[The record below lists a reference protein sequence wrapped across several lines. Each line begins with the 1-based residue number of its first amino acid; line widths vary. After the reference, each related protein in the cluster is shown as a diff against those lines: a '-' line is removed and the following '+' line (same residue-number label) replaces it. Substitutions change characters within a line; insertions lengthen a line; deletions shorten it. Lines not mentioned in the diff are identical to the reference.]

1 MDEDPAIGA
10 EIAGF
15 RLDSLLAR
23 GGMGAVYR
31 ATELSLS
38 RAVALKLILPEFA
51 EDVRFRARFQREAK
65 LAAQIDD
72 PHALPVYQAGE
83 WSGRLY
89 MAMRYVEG
97 TDLEALVG
105 AGPGLHPRHA
115 AQVLGQVAQA
125 LDAAHAQGL
134 VHRDVKP
141 ANVLLEPRATGVH
154 AYLTDFGLSK
164 AVTSKSGVTKTGLWV
179 GTVDYAAPEQLQAS
193 DTDARTDVYAL
204 GCVLFHALSG
214 RPPFQRE
221 REVSTLIAHL
231 SEPPPALASV
241 RPDLPAAAELD
252 AVIAQALA
260 KDRAQRHQSA
270 GELAAAIDAAAA
282 HAPPADEL
290 ELPSAGEVG
299 PDVDRAAP
307 TAG

>member
-1 MDEDPAIGA
+1 MDEDPAIGS
-10 EIAGF
+10 EVAGF
-15 RLDSLLAR
+15 RLDALLGR

-38 RAVALKLILPEFA
+38 RTVALKLILPELA
-51 EDVRFRARFQREAK
+51 EEERFRARFQREAR

-83 WSGRLY
+83 WNGCLY
-89 MAMRYVEG
+89 MAMRYVDG
-97 TDLEALVG
+97 TDMAALVG
-105 AGPGLHPRHA
+105 PGPGLHPRHT
-115 AQVLGQVAQA
+115 AQLLRQVAQA
-125 LDAAHAQGL
+125 LDAAHRHGL

-141 ANVLLEPRATGVH
+141 ANVLLEARDTGVH

-179 GTVDYAAPEQLQAS
+179 GTVSYAAPEQLQAAK
-193 DTDARTDVYAL
+193 TDARSDVYAL
-204 GCVLFHALSG
+204 GCVIFYALTG

-231 SEPPPALASV
+231 SEPPPSLASL
-241 RPDLPAAAELD
+241 RPELPAWAELD
-252 AVIAQALA
+252 AVIAKALA
-260 KDRAQRHQSA
+260 KDPDQRHQSA
-270 GELAAAIDAAAA
+270 GELAAAIDAAAEHSPSA
-282 HAPPADEL
+282 GEL
-290 ELPSAGEVG
+290 ELPSLGDLG

-307 TAG
+307 TSG